1 MKLKTWK
8 IQKRTR
14 YMWLIVRSC
23 RICVIGAPE
32 EEGENGR
39 WGDGEIHNNWSD
51 TGCEFSKAEASHE
64 AKDSRI

>member
-1 MKLKTWK
+1 MTNTKEN
-8 IQKRTR
+8 R

-23 RICVIGAPE
+23 HICAIGALE

-39 WGDGEIHNNWSD
+39 GQKIHNNWSD
-51 TGCEFSKAEASHE
+51 TGCEFSKAEARHE